1 MQGSRRREHWVQ
13 AVFVLVFVLNS
24 NNCFQLC
31 SVFRHATYFHFDH
44 SVSAEAAWLIGKGR
58 LRQVRET

>member
-1 MQGSRRREHWVQ
+1 MEKGALLGTGCFCSC
-13 AVFVLVFVLNS
+13 LVLNS

-44 SVSAEAAWLIGKGR
+44 SISAEEAWLTGKVK
-58 LRQVRET
+58 L